1 VQEMEESLNNP
12 TPDMLPPE
20 IYQNK
25 VTIYPV
31 LAEQS

>member
-1 VQEMEESLNNP
+1 MEKRLANP
-12 TPDMLPPE
+12 APYMLPPD

-31 LAEQS
+31 LAQQP